1 MRRWGPAAVVALAA
15 LAGAATTMLVARGTG
30 MGGSEVLHLA
40 RLLVPAIVATVVAT
54 VLAAPLL
61 RRAGARTRF
70 VAVALLAV
78 GVGLANLAVLSGLML
93 VKHDALLV
101 AALVAYSGA
110 AGVGAALALSRSFGA
125 GVERLAA
132 GAERLASGELDA
144 RVGRVE
150 GGPELE
156 RLAATLDDMA
166 ERLERTIAA
175 EQRATVVRNDL
186 ITAVSHDLRTPLAGL
201 RAMVEAI
208 DDRVVDD
215 PETFRR
221 YAAEMRR
228 SVTSLGTLV
237 DDLFELVQLDA
248 ERVRAETRRTTL
260 DDVVD
265 AALAA
270 CAARA
275 VEKRVR
281 VETHL
286 DGTTGVLVSPR
297 LTRAVQNLL
306 QNAIRHTPAD
316 GTIRVEGR
324 RVSDAVELAV
334 EDWGEGIPREA
345 VDRVFEPFWR
355 GDASRS
361 DEGAGLGLALA
372 KRIVEAAGGD
382 LTVRSEAGAGA
393 RFALVVPCGR
403 PAQPNVNE

>member
-1 MRRWGPAAVVALAA
+1 MNRWGPAAVVALAA

-61 RRAGARTRF
+61 RRAAARTRF

-132 GAERLASGELDA
+132 GAARLGAGELDA
-144 RVGRVE
+144 RIGPVD

-208 DDRVVDD
+208 DDGVVND
-215 PETFRR
+215 PDSFRR
-221 YAAEMRR
+221 YAAEIRR
-228 SVTSLGTLV
+228 SVTALGTLV

-260 DDVVD
+260 DEVVD

-275 VEKRVR
+275 VEKGVR
-281 VETHL
+281 LETHL
-286 DGTTGVLVSPR
+286 DGAADVLVSPR
-297 LTRAVQNLL
+297 LKRAVQNLL

-316 GTIRVEGR
+316 GTIRIEGR

-334 EDWGEGIPREA
+334 ADSGEGIPREA
-345 VDRVFEPFWR
+345 IDRVFEPFWR

-382 LTVRSEAGAGA
+382 LTVRSEAGVGA
-393 RFALVVPCGR
+393 RFALVVPCER
-403 PAQPNVNE
+403 PA

>member
-30 MGGSEVLHLA
+30 MAGSEVLHLA

-132 GAERLASGELDA
+132 GAARLAAGELDA
-144 RVGRVE
+144 RIGRVE
-150 GGPELE
+150 GGAELE

-166 ERLERTIAA
+166 ERVQRTIAA

-221 YAAEMRR
+221 YAAEIRR
-228 SVTSLGTLV
+228 SVTALGTLV

-248 ERVRAETRRTTL
+248 DRVRAETRRTTL

-270 CAARA
+270 CAASA

-281 VETHL
+281 LETHL
-286 DGTTGVLVSPR
+286 DGTVDVLVSPH
-297 LTRAVQNLL
+297 LKRAVQNLL

-316 GTIRVEGR
+316 GTIRIEGR

-334 EDWGEGIPREA
+334 EDSGEGIPREA
-345 VDRVFEPFWR
+345 IDRVFEPFWR

-393 RFALVVPCGR
+393 RFALVVPCEQ
-403 PAQPNVNE
+403 PA